1 MDTDRVN
8 EIIRENLD
16 LDRNEPLKDVL
27 YDCFRQTIVLG
38 KLPAGTQINEERLSK
53 SLHISRT
60 PIRIALDRLNGER
73 LVNRVPGS
81 GVIVLGIS
89 LRDAEEMYEIRR
101 ALEPLAFVKAAHNM
115 QEPDFEAMRLLL
127 EEGEQK
133 NAAGDVDG
141 VVGNF
146 SDFNALVF
154 DHARMARLRD
164 ILDGI
169 AVYLRY
175 FRNTAIRQSDRRDIA
190 LKEHWNIYLAMRFG
204 TDEKVSD
211 EVQKHLLNNYRFV
224 AKSMRNLGIS

>member
-27 YDCFRQTIVLG
+27 YDCFRQTVVLG

-60 PIRIALDRLNGER
+60 PIRIALDRLAGEY
-73 LVNRVPGS
+73 LVRRVPGS
-81 GVIVLGIS
+81 GVLVLGIS
-89 LRDAEEMYEIRR
+89 LRDAEEMYEIRN

-115 QEPDFEAMRLLL
+115 ADEDFEKMRLLL
-127 EEGEQK
+127 ESGEQS
-133 NAAGDVDG
+133 NAGADVDA
-141 VVGNF
+141 VVNNF
-146 SDFNALVF
+146 GDFNEMVF
-154 DHARMARLRD
+154 SYAHMARLQG
-164 ILDGI
+164 ILDSI

-204 TDEKVSD
+204 GDEKIVD
-211 EVQKHLLNNYRFV
+211 EVKKHLLNNYRFV
-224 AKSMRNLGIS
+224 TKAMRSLGIS